1 MVPGPADLTSPGN
14 LLEMSILR
22 PHPRPTQSETPCT
35 RPAMNFNKPRRWLRC
50 NLPKTTET
58 EGSKHQN
65 FGSRYKGLLSY
76 LQSQTPN
83 LQNRQSLADA
93 CLLKMSSQI
102 HKGDKKEEV
111 ICLFYIKA
119 SLWLHGALS
128 HPHRNEDFFTLNIS
142 SHLSHQV
149 IPRGYAPAL
158 QNYWITW

>member
-1 MVPGPADLTSPGN
+1 MN
-14 LLEMSILR
+14 ILW

-35 RPAMNFNKPRRWLRC
+35 RPAMNFNNPCRWLRC

-58 EGSKHQN
+58 EGSKYLN
-65 FGSRYKGLLSY
+65 FGSRYKGHLSY

-83 LQNRQSLADA
+83 LQNWQSLADA

-119 SLWLHGALS
+119 SLWLHG
-128 HPHRNEDFFTLNIS
+128 HCHVPRKNEDFCTLNIS
-142 SHLSHQV
+142 PYPSHQV

-158 QNYWITW
+158 RNYWITW